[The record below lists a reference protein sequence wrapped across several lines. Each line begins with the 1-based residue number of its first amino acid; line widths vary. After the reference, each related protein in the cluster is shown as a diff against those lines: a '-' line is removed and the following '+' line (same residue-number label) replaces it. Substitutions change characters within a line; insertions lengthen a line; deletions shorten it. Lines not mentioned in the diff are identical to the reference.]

1 MDASVDSLPYYD
13 KELEIPGKSR
23 FPLTCSSSSYWPSRT
38 YHILSYL
45 AGLKDL
51 VKSEVD
57 KEMKRMSKV
66 GLDDPR
72 VPADMEPFVRDNRFD
87 KYPSTRTS

>member
-1 MDASVDSLPYYD
+1 
-13 KELEIPGKSR
+13 
-23 FPLTCSSSSYWPSRT
+23 
-38 YHILSYL
+38 
-45 AGLKDL
+45 

-72 VPADMEPFVRDNRFD
+72 VPADLEPFVRDNPFD
-87 KYPSTRTS
+87 EYPSTPES